1 MNRLLPFLIV
11 CAFAT
16 ALFAQDDVS
25 KAKSLIREGKC
36 AEAAPALQKLSDSK
50 SFRKHEGAQ
59 AAVLL
64 TECYLREHKR
74 ADALKLASKF
84 LEYHVA
90 SEYRERME
98 LARAIV
104 LTEQGSV
111 YEGVEAMLRILAY
124 TKNPAAKS
132 HTKDVAIQT
141 LAASLLNADQLQA
154 LMEKYPVD
162 KDVVGWMQLQMGRE
176 CQNAKRYR
184 AARYWYKKVLNGSVA
199 ENLSATAQQ
208 GLESL
213 EGLGAGKPTILV
225 LAPLSGDFA
234 EFGAAAVRGVYLAHE
249 QSGLGK
255 KVRIRIA
262 DTRADASIALMRTQQ
277 AVNQDSIVAVIG
289 PIMSAP
295 AATVAAWLGSNFQ
308 NIPMLTPTA
317 TDEYGRAF
325 WDMIRNQGDQFAVR
339 NALSVGEDTEGGY
352 TVPDEFERKLIQALE
367 ENNIFR
373 QLATVIRTNSGTR
386 KIPIANDTMEAQ
398 WIDEGEEIPETN
410 TRFGQTTLSAYKL
423 GTMIKISNELLH
435 DSAFDLAS
443 YIAARFGVCMGNAE
457 ERAFFTGDGDKK
469 PLGILADVGGAELG
483 VTAEEEDIV
492 TFDEIFDLYYSLKSP
507 YRRSA
512 QFVCNE
518 TLLLQLMKLK
528 DKNDNYIWKPS
539 LDVAK
544 PDTILGRPI
553 YTSCYVPGVEKGQ
566 KVVGG
571 ETIIGRIR

>member
-1 MNRLLPFLIV
+1 MNKIMELRNKRNTLWEQ
-11 CAFAT
+11 T
-16 ALFAQDDVS
+16 
-25 KAKSLIREGKC
+25 
-36 AEAAPALQKLSDSK
+36 K
-50 SFRKHEGAQ
+50 SFLEEHRGENGLVEASAVEQYNKMAADVQALGAEIERLEEQ
-59 AAVLL
+59 AAF
-64 TECYLREHKR
+64 
-74 ADALKLASKF
+74 DA
-84 LEYHVA
+84 
-90 SEYRERME
+90 
-98 LARAIV
+98 
-104 LTEQGSV
+104 
-111 YEGVEAMLRILAY
+111 
-124 TKNPAAKS
+124 
-132 HTKDVAIQT
+132 
-141 LAASLLNADQLQA
+141 QLSQPTTH
-154 LMEKYPVD
+154 PVTN
-162 KDVVGWMQLQMGRE
+162 KPVTR
-176 CQNAKRYR
+176 K
-184 AARYWYKKVLNGSVA
+184 A
-199 ENLSATAQQ
+199 EN
-208 GLESL
+208 
-213 EGLGAGKPTILV
+213 V
-225 LAPLSGDFA
+225 
-234 EFGAAAVRGVYLAHE
+234 
-249 QSGLGK
+249 
-255 KVRIRIA
+255 
-262 DTRADASIALMRTQQ
+262 
-277 AVNQDSIVAVIG
+277 
-289 PIMSAP
+289 
-295 AATVAAWLGSNFQ
+295 
-308 NIPMLTPTA
+308 TPTA

-553 YTSCYVPGVEKGQ
+553 RTSSFMPGIAAGEKVLLFGDLKNYWVADRQ
-566 KVVGG
+566 NRTFRRLNELYARTDQVGFLTTQRVDGRLILPESVKVLKMAGTKATTNEEPVTADSNEQPGG
-571 ETIIGRIR
+571 

>member
-1 MNRLLPFLIV
+1 MNKIMELRTKRNDLWEKTKSYLEEHRSENGLVEASAVEQYNKMAGEVKALGDEIARLE
-11 CAFAT
+11 
-16 ALFAQDDVS
+16 D
-25 KAKSLIREGKC
+25 
-36 AEAAPALQKLSDSK
+36 
-50 SFRKHEGAQ
+50 Q
-59 AAVLL
+59 AAF
-64 TECYLREHKR
+64 
-74 ADALKLASKF
+74 DA
-84 LEYHVA
+84 
-90 SEYRERME
+90 
-98 LARAIV
+98 
-104 LTEQGSV
+104 
-111 YEGVEAMLRILAY
+111 
-124 TKNPAAKS
+124 
-132 HTKDVAIQT
+132 
-141 LAASLLNADQLQA
+141 QLSQPTTH
-154 LMEKYPVD
+154 PVTN
-162 KDVVGWMQLQMGRE
+162 KPMSR
-176 CQNAKRYR
+176 K
-184 AARYWYKKVLNGSVA
+184 A
-199 ENLSATAQQ
+199 EN
-208 GLESL
+208 
-213 EGLGAGKPTILV
+213 
-225 LAPLSGDFA
+225 
-234 EFGAAAVRGVYLAHE
+234 
-249 QSGLGK
+249 
-255 KVRIRIA
+255 
-262 DTRADASIALMRTQQ
+262 
-277 AVNQDSIVAVIG
+277 VA
-289 PIMSAP
+289 
-295 AATVAAWLGSNFQ
+295 
-308 NIPMLTPTA
+308 PTA
-317 TDEYGRAF
+317 TDEYAGAF
-325 WDMIRNQGDQFAVR
+325 WNMIRNQGDQFAVR

-410 TRFGQTTLSAYKL
+410 TKFGQTTLSAYKL

-483 VTAEEEDIV
+483 VTAEAENLV

-553 YTSCYVPGVEKGQ
+553 RTSSFMPGIAKGEKVLLFGDLKNYWVADRQ
-566 KVVGG
+566 NRTFRRLNELYARTDQVGFLTTQRVDGRLILPESVKVLKMAGTKATTTTDTTTDPDEQPGG
-571 ETIIGRIR
+571 

>member
-1 MNRLLPFLIV
+1 MSKILELRNKRANLWEQTKNFLEEHRGENGLVEASAVEQYNKMAGEVKALGDEIARLE
-11 CAFAT
+11 
-16 ALFAQDDVS
+16 D
-25 KAKSLIREGKC
+25 
-36 AEAAPALQKLSDSK
+36 
-50 SFRKHEGAQ
+50 Q
-59 AAVLL
+59 AAF
-64 TECYLREHKR
+64 
-74 ADALKLASKF
+74 DA
-84 LEYHVA
+84 
-90 SEYRERME
+90 
-98 LARAIV
+98 
-104 LTEQGSV
+104 
-111 YEGVEAMLRILAY
+111 
-124 TKNPAAKS
+124 
-132 HTKDVAIQT
+132 
-141 LAASLLNADQLQA
+141 QLSQPTTH
-154 LMEKYPVD
+154 PVTN
-162 KDVVGWMQLQMGRE
+162 KPMGR
-176 CQNAKRYR
+176 K
-184 AARYWYKKVLNGSVA
+184 A
-199 ENLSATAQQ
+199 EN
-208 GLESL
+208 
-213 EGLGAGKPTILV
+213 
-225 LAPLSGDFA
+225 
-234 EFGAAAVRGVYLAHE
+234 
-249 QSGLGK
+249 
-255 KVRIRIA
+255 
-262 DTRADASIALMRTQQ
+262 
-277 AVNQDSIVAVIG
+277 VA
-289 PIMSAP
+289 
-295 AATVAAWLGSNFQ
+295 
-308 NIPMLTPTA
+308 PTA
-317 TDEYGRAF
+317 TDEYAGAF
-325 WDMIRNQGDQFAVR
+325 WNMIRNQGDQFAVR

-410 TRFGQTTLSAYKL
+410 TKFGQTTLSAYKL

-483 VTAEEEDIV
+483 VTAEAEDLV

-553 YTSCYVPGVEKGQ
+553 RTSSFMPGIAAGEKVLLFGDLKNYWVADRQ
-566 KVVGG
+566 NRTFRRLNELYARTDQVGFLTTQRVDGRLILPESVKVLKMAGTKATTTPTTDPTTDPDEQPGG
-571 ETIIGRIR
+571 